1 MKSLWSVFDRKPA
14 PPLPVVRQHL
24 AAAAWPAVV
33 YAVGDVHGCADL
45 LASLM
50 DRIVAD
56 ARDIEGERWLVMLGD
71 YVDRG
76 PDSARVLDMLLSP
89 PPAGF
94 RRFNLA
100 GNHEVM
106 MLAFL
111 DNPETNPQW
120 LDYGGREALASYGL
134 SSDAMSTMTPA
145 ALGRELAQRLPVEH
159 LELLRSLPL
168 SLSLPGTVFVHA
180 GIRRG
185 VPMPEQIEADVLWI
199 RRAFHDADPVDDL
212 LVVHGHT
219 PGPVPVVEPR
229 RICIDTGAYATGR
242 LTAFRLSTGSPPVLM
257 STAD

>member
-1 MKSLWSVFDRKPA
+1 MKSLWNPFQRRPA
-14 PPLPVVRQHL
+14 PPPPVRQHL
-24 AAAAWPAVV
+24 AAAAWPSVV
-33 YAVGDVHGCADL
+33 YAIGDVHGCADL

-50 DRIVAD
+50 DRIVDD

-111 DNPETNPQW
+111 DNPEANPQW

-134 SSDAMSTMTPA
+134 PAQAMSTMSTA
-145 ALGRELAQRLPVEH
+145 TLGRELAQRLPVEQ

-185 VPMPEQIEADVLWI
+185 IPMPEQVEADVLWI
-199 RRAFHDADPVDDL
+199 RRAFHEAEPIDDL
-212 LVVHGHT
+212 LVIHGHT
-219 PGPVPVVEPR
+219 PGPMPVIEPR

-242 LTAFRLSTGSPPVLM
+242 LTALRLSTGSPPVFM